1 MPDIIEKYK
10 KLYLENAK
18 SLIRFA
24 CRFVDRYSA
33 EDIVQ
38 DAFIKLYEKKFWDFP
53 DVDLLKL
60 LYTTVRNLCINQ
72 LQHQSFV
79 SDYKARKTAE
89 LLLKEIDGYCI
100 EKEIVDRDL
109 FQNVQKII
117 NLLPSKRL
125 EIFKLYYIKGLDSKT
140 IAEQLGLSQRT
151 VENNLYRALV
161 FLRQH
166 IPAELLFCFILIF
179 RML

>member
-1 MPDIIEKYK
+1 MKTSHI
-10 KLYLENAK
+10 L
-18 SLIRFA
+18 RF
-24 CRFVDRYSA
+24 
-33 EDIVQ
+33 Q
-38 DAFIKLYEKKFWDFP
+38 IK
-53 DVDLLKL
+53 
-60 LYTTVRNLCINQ
+60 
-72 LQHQSFV
+72 
-79 SDYKARKTAE
+79 
-89 LLLKEIDGYCI
+89 
-100 EKEIVDRDL
+100 
-109 FQNVQKII
+109 KII

-179 RML
+179 RM